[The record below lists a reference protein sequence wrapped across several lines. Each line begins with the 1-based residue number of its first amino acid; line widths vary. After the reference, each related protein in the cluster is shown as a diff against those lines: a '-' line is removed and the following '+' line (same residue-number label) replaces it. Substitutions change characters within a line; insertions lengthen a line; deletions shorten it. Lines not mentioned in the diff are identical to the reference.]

1 MQIDKT
7 EIKIKEL
14 TNGYT
19 RDEESSQVIAYADE
33 KGKARLN
40 IRPKYQREFVYKEA
54 QRNAVIDTIL
64 KGFPLNIMYWVK
76 NVDSSAECEYEVLD
90 GQQRTISICEYIKGS
105 FSVLWN
111 DKSQYFHT
119 LSKDLQEKF
128 LDYKLDVYV
137 CQGSDSEKLEWFK
150 TINIA
155 GETLTNQEL
164 RNAVYASVWLS
175 DAKRRFSKPNGL
187 AVLKGAKYL
196 NGSALRQEF
205 LESAIAWKVDSRKD
219 EKICEYMA
227 KNAKDSKNADGL
239 WEYFA
244 KVIDWV
250 EMKFEKYRKEMKGL
264 EWGLFYNTYKDKPL
278 DAKELESKIIELMQ
292 DDEVG
297 NKKGVYPYL
306 LSDDE
311 KHLSL
316 RAFSESVKRAVYE
329 RQGGVCANSDGH
341 IKGVKCPHE
350 NEKLEL
356 EQMEADHIIPWSKGG
371 KTEKENCQMLC
382 RECNRKKVI
391 NERNA
396 FFT

>member
-14 TNGYT
+14 VAGYT
-19 RDEESSQVIAYADE
+19 RDEESSQVVAYADSS
-33 KGKARLN
+33 GVARLN

-90 GQQRTISICEYIKGS
+90 GQQRTISICEYVKGS
-105 FSVLWN
+105 FSIQWN

-155 GETLTNQEL
+155 GETLTSQEL

-187 AVLKGAKYL
+187 AVQRGAKYL

-227 KNAKDSKNADGL
+227 KNAKDSKNADEL

-297 NKKGVYPYL
+297 SKKGVYAYV
-306 LSDDE
+306 LSGDE

-316 RAFSESVKRAVYE
+316 RAFSDSVKRAVYE
-329 RQGGVCANSDGH
+329 KQGGVCANSDGH

-350 NEKLEL
+350 NERLEL

-382 RECNRKKVI
+382 RECNRKKS
-391 NERNA
+391 A
-396 FFT
+396 K

>member
-14 TNGYT
+14 IAGYT
-19 RDEESSQVIAYADE
+19 RDEESSQIVAYADSS
-33 KGKARLN
+33 GVARLN

-76 NVDSSAECEYEVLD
+76 NVDFGAECEYEVLD
-90 GQQRTISICEYIKGS
+90 GQQRTISICEYVKGS
-105 FSVLWN
+105 FSIQWN

-137 CQGSDSEKLEWFK
+137 CQGSESEKLEWFK

-164 RNAVYASVWLS
+164 RNAVYASAWLS
-175 DAKRRFSKPNGL
+175 DAKRRFSKEKGV

-227 KNAKDSKNADGL
+227 KNAKDSRNADEL

-278 DAKELESKIIELMQ
+278 DAKELESKITELMQ

-297 NKKGVYPYL
+297 SKKGVYAYV
-306 LSDDE
+306 LSGDE

-329 RQGGVCANSDGH
+329 KQGGVCANSDGH
-341 IKGVKCPHE
+341 IKGVQCPHE
-350 NEKLEL
+350 NERLEL
-356 EQMEADHIIPWSKGG
+356 EQMEADHILAWSKGG

-382 RECNRKKVI
+382 RECNRKKS
-391 NERNA
+391 A
-396 FFT
+396 K

>member
-14 TNGYT
+14 IAGYT
-19 RDEESSQVIAYADE
+19 RDEESSQIVAYADSS
-33 KGKARLN
+33 GVARLN

-90 GQQRTISICEYIKGS
+90 GQQRTISICEYVKGS
-105 FSVLWN
+105 FSIQWN

-128 LDYKLDVYV
+128 LDYKLNVYV
-137 CQGSDSEKLEWFK
+137 CQGSESEKLEWFK

-155 GETLTNQEL
+155 GETLTSQEL

-175 DAKRRFSKPNGL
+175 DAKRRFSKEKGV

-227 KNAKDSKNADGL
+227 KNAKDSKNADEL

-250 EMKFEKYRKEMKGL
+250 EMKFPTYRKEMKGL

-297 NKKGVYPYL
+297 SKKGVYAYV
-306 LSDDE
+306 LSGDE

-329 RQGGVCANSDGH
+329 KQGGVCANSDGH
-341 IKGVKCPHE
+341 IKGVQCPHE
-350 NEKLEL
+350 NERLEL
-356 EQMEADHIIPWSKGG
+356 EQMEADHILAWSKGG

-382 RECNRKKVI
+382 RECNRRKSDK
-391 NERNA
+391 
-396 FFT
+396 

>member
-14 TNGYT
+14 IAGYT
-19 RDEESSQVIAYADE
+19 RDEESSQVVAYADSS
-33 KGKARLN
+33 GVARLN

-76 NVDSSAECEYEVLD
+76 NVDFGAECEYEVLD

-105 FSVLWN
+105 FSIQWN

-128 LDYKLDVYV
+128 LDYKLNVYV
-137 CQGSDSEKLEWFK
+137 CQGSESEKLEWFK

-227 KNAKDSKNADGL
+227 KNAKDSKNADEL

-297 NKKGVYPYL
+297 SKKGVYPYV
-306 LSDDE
+306 LSGDE

-316 RAFSESVKRAVYE
+316 RAFSDSVKRAVYE
-329 RQGGVCANSDGH
+329 KQGGVCANSDGH

-350 NEKLEL
+350 NERLEL

-382 RECNRKKVI
+382 RECNRKKS
-391 NERNA
+391 A
-396 FFT
+396 K

>member
-14 TNGYT
+14 IAGYT
-19 RDEESSQVIAYADE
+19 RDEESSQIVAYADSS
-33 KGKARLN
+33 GVARLN

-90 GQQRTISICEYIKGS
+90 GQQRTISICEYVKGS
-105 FSVLWN
+105 FSIQWN

-137 CQGSDSEKLEWFK
+137 CQGSESEKLEWFK

-227 KNAKDSKNADGL
+227 KNAKDSKNADEL

-297 NKKGVYPYL
+297 SKKGVYAYV
-306 LSDDE
+306 LSGDE

-356 EQMEADHIIPWSKGG
+356 EQMEADHILAWSKGG

-382 RECNRKKVI
+382 RECNRKKS
-391 NERNA
+391 A
-396 FFT
+396 K

>member
-14 TNGYT
+14 IAGYT
-19 RDEESSQVIAYADE
+19 RDEESSQVIAYADSS
-33 KGKARLN
+33 GVARLN

-90 GQQRTISICEYIKGS
+90 GQQRTISICEYVKGS
-105 FSVLWN
+105 FSIQWN

-128 LDYKLDVYV
+128 LDYKLNVYV
-137 CQGSDSEKLEWFK
+137 CQGSESEKLEWFK

-227 KNAKDSKNADGL
+227 KNAKDSKNADEL

-297 NKKGVYPYL
+297 SKKGVYSYL
-306 LSDDE
+306 LSGDE

-316 RAFSESVKRAVYE
+316 RAFSDSVKRAVYE
-329 RQGGVCANSDGH
+329 KQGGVCANSDGH

-356 EQMEADHIIPWSKGG
+356 EQMEADHILAWSKGG

-382 RECNRKKVI
+382 RECNRKKS
-391 NERNA
+391 A
-396 FFT
+396 K

>member
-14 TNGYT
+14 IAGYT
-19 RDEESSQVIAYADE
+19 RDEESSQVIAYADSS
-33 KGKARLN
+33 GVARLN

-90 GQQRTISICEYIKGS
+90 GQQRTISICEYVKGS
-105 FSVLWN
+105 FSIQWN

-137 CQGSDSEKLEWFK
+137 CQGSESEKLEWFK

-227 KNAKDSKNADGL
+227 KNAKDSKNADEL

-297 NKKGVYPYL
+297 SKKGVYPYL
-306 LSDDE
+306 LSGDE

-316 RAFSESVKRAVYE
+316 RAFSESIKRAVYE
-329 RQGGVCANSDGH
+329 KQGGVCANSDGH

-382 RECNRKKVI
+382 AKCNRAKSAK
-391 NERNA
+391 
-396 FFT
+396 

>member
-14 TNGYT
+14 VAGYT
-19 RDEESSQVIAYADE
+19 RDEESSQVVAYADSS
-33 KGKARLN
+33 GVARLN

-76 NVDSSAECEYEVLD
+76 NVDFGAECEYEVLD
-90 GQQRTISICEYIKGS
+90 GQQRTISICEYVKGS
-105 FSVLWN
+105 FSIQWN

-137 CQGSDSEKLEWFK
+137 CQGSESEKLEWFK

-187 AVLKGAKYL
+187 AVQRGAKYL

-227 KNAKDSKNADGL
+227 KNAKDSKNADEL

-297 NKKGVYPYL
+297 NKKGVYAYV
-306 LSDDE
+306 LSGDE

-316 RAFSESVKRAVYE
+316 RAFSDSIKRAVYE
-329 RQGGVCANSDGH
+329 KQGGVCANSDGH

-382 RECNRKKVI
+382 VECNRAKSDK
-391 NERNA
+391 
-396 FFT
+396 

>member
-14 TNGYT
+14 IAGYT
-19 RDEESSQVIAYADE
+19 RDEESSQVIAYADSS
-33 KGKARLN
+33 GVARLN

-76 NVDSSAECEYEVLD
+76 NVDFGAECEYEVLD
-90 GQQRTISICEYIKGS
+90 GQQRTISICEYVKGS

-128 LDYKLDVYV
+128 LDYKLNVYV
-137 CQGSDSEKLEWFK
+137 CQGSESKKLEWFK

-155 GETLTNQEL
+155 GETLTSQEL

-187 AVLKGAKYL
+187 AVQRGAKYL

-205 LESAIAWKVDSRKD
+205 LESAIAWIVDSRKD

-227 KNAKDSKNADGL
+227 KNAKDSKNADEL

-297 NKKGVYPYL
+297 NKKGVYAYV
-306 LSDDE
+306 LSGDE

-350 NEKLEL
+350 NERLEL
-356 EQMEADHIIPWSKGG
+356 EQMEADHILAWSKGG

-382 RECNRKKVI
+382 KECNRKKS
-391 NERNA
+391 A
-396 FFT
+396 K

>member
-7 EIKIKEL
+7 EISIKEL
-14 TNGYT
+14 VAGYT
-19 RDEESSQVIAYADE
+19 RDEESSQVVAYADSS
-33 KGKARLN
+33 GVARLN

-76 NVDSSAECEYEVLD
+76 NVDFGAECEYEVLD
-90 GQQRTISICEYIKGS
+90 GQQRTISICEYVKGS
-105 FSVLWN
+105 FSIQWN

-137 CQGSDSEKLEWFK
+137 CQGSESEKLEWFK

-164 RNAVYASVWLS
+164 RNAVYASMWLS
-175 DAKRRFSKPNGL
+175 DAKRRFSKPNGV

-227 KNAKDSKNADGL
+227 KNAKDSTNADEL
-239 WEYFA
+239 WGYFA

-292 DDEVG
+292 DDELG

-306 LSDDE
+306 LSGDE

-329 RQGGVCANSDGH
+329 KQGGVCANSDGH

-382 RECNRKKVI
+382 RECNRKKSDK
-391 NERNA
+391 
-396 FFT
+396 

>member
-14 TNGYT
+14 IEGYT
-19 RDEESSQVIAYADE
+19 RDEESSQVIAYADSS
-33 KGKARLN
+33 GVARLN

-76 NVDSSAECEYEVLD
+76 NVDFGAECEYEVLD
-90 GQQRTISICEYIKGS
+90 GQQRTISICEYVKGS
-105 FSVLWN
+105 FSIQWN

-128 LDYKLDVYV
+128 LDYKLNVYV
-137 CQGSDSEKLEWFK
+137 CQGSESEKLEWFK

-187 AVLKGAKYL
+187 AVQRGAKYL

-227 KNAKDSKNADGL
+227 KNAKDSKNADEL

-306 LSDDE
+306 LSGDE

-316 RAFSESVKRAVYE
+316 RAFSDSIKRAVYE
-329 RQGGVCANSDGH
+329 KQGGVCANSDGH

-356 EQMEADHIIPWSKGG
+356 EQMEADHILAWSKGG

-382 RECNRKKVI
+382 VECNRAKSDK
-391 NERNA
+391 
-396 FFT
+396 

>member
-7 EIKIKEL
+7 EIKIKDL
-14 TNGYT
+14 VAGYT
-19 RDEESSQVIAYADE
+19 RDEESSQVVAYADSS
-33 KGKARLN
+33 GVARLN
-40 IRPKYQREFVYKEA
+40 IRPKYQREFVYKEV

-64 KGFPLNIMYWVK
+64 KGFPLNIMYWVR
-76 NVDSSAECEYEVLD
+76 NVDFGAECEYEVLD
-90 GQQRTISICEYIKGS
+90 GQQRTMSICEYVKGS
-105 FSVLWN
+105 FSVLWGGS
-111 DKSQYFHT
+111 SQYFHN
-119 LSKDLQEKF
+119 LPEDMKEKF

-137 CQGSDSEKLEWFK
+137 CQGSESEKLEWFK

-175 DAKRRFSKPNGL
+175 DAKRRFSKEKGV

-196 NGSALRQEF
+196 NGGALRQEF
-205 LESAIAWKVDSRKD
+205 LESAIAWIVDSRKD

-227 KNAKDSKNADGL
+227 KNAKDSKNADEL

-264 EWGLFYNTYKDKPL
+264 EWGLFYNLYKDKPL

-297 NKKGVYPYL
+297 NKKGVYAYV
-306 LSDDE
+306 LSGDE

-316 RAFSESVKRAVYE
+316 RTFSDSVKRAVYE
-329 RQGGVCANSDGH
+329 
-341 IKGVKCPHE
+341 
-350 NEKLEL
+350 
-356 EQMEADHIIPWSKGG
+356 SKGACVRIVMG
-371 KTEKENCQMLC
+371 
-382 RECNRKKVI
+382 I
-391 NERNA
+391 
-396 FFT
+396 

>member
-14 TNGYT
+14 IAGYT
-19 RDEESSQVIAYADE
+19 RDEESSQIVAYADSS
-33 KGKARLN
+33 GVARLN

-90 GQQRTISICEYIKGS
+90 GQQRTISICEYVKGS
-105 FSVLWN
+105 FSIQWN

-128 LDYKLDVYV
+128 LDYKLNVYV
-137 CQGSDSEKLEWFK
+137 CQGSESEKLEWFK

-155 GETLTNQEL
+155 GETLTSQEL

-187 AVLKGAKYL
+187 AVQRGAKYL

-227 KNAKDSKNADGL
+227 KNAKDSKNADEL

-264 EWGLFYNTYKDKPL
+264 EWGLLYNAYKEKPL
-278 DAKELESKIIELMQ
+278 DAKELEEQIAKLMQ
-292 DDEVG
+292 DDEIE
-297 NKKGVYPYL
+297 NKKGIYEYV
-306 LSDDE
+306 LSGDE
-311 KHLSL
+311 KHLNL
-316 RAFSESVKRAVYE
+316 RAFSDSIKRAVYE
-329 RQGGVCANSDGH
+329 KQGGVCANSDGH
-341 IKGVKCPHE
+341 IKGVKCP
-350 NEKLEL
+350 NEKQKLDI
-356 EQMEADHIIPWSKGG
+356 EQMEADHITPWSKGG

-382 RECNRKKVI
+382 VECNRRKSDK
-391 NERNA
+391 
-396 FFT
+396 

>member
-14 TNGYT
+14 VAGYT
-19 RDEESSQVIAYADE
+19 RDEESSQVIAYADSS
-33 KGKARLN
+33 GVVRLN
-40 IRPKYQREFVYKEA
+40 IRPKYQREFVYKEG

-76 NVDSSAECEYEVLD
+76 NVDFGAECEYEVLD

-105 FSVLWN
+105 FSIQWN

-187 AVLKGAKYL
+187 AVQRGAKYL

-227 KNAKDSKNADGL
+227 KNAKDSKNADEL

-297 NKKGVYPYL
+297 SKKGVYPYL
-306 LSDDE
+306 LSGDE

-316 RAFSESVKRAVYE
+316 RAFSDSVKRAVYE
-329 RQGGVCANSDGH
+329 KQGGVCANSDGH
-341 IKGVKCPHE
+341 IKGVKCPHSG
-350 NEKLEL
+350 EKLDIS
-356 EQMEADHIIPWSKGG
+356 QMEADHRIPWSKGG

-382 RECNRKKVI
+382 VECNRAKSDK
-391 NERNA
+391 
-396 FFT
+396 

>member
-7 EIKIKEL
+7 EISIKEL
-14 TNGYT
+14 VEGYK
-19 RDEESSQVIAYADE
+19 RDEESGQVVAYADSS
-33 KGKARLN
+33 GVARLN

-76 NVDSSAECEYEVLD
+76 NVDFGAECEYEVLD
-90 GQQRTISICEYIKGS
+90 GQQRTISICEYVKGS
-105 FSVLWN
+105 FSIQWN

-137 CQGSDSEKLEWFK
+137 CQGSESEKLEWFK

-175 DAKRRFSKPNGL
+175 DAKRRFSKPNGV

-227 KNAKDSKNADGL
+227 KHAKDSKNADEL

-297 NKKGVYPYL
+297 SKKGVYPYL
-306 LSDDE
+306 LSGDE

-316 RAFSESVKRAVYE
+316 RAFSDSIKRAVYE

-350 NEKLEL
+350 NERLEL
-356 EQMEADHIIPWSKGG
+356 EQMEADHILAWSKGG
-371 KTEKENCQMLC
+371 KTEKKNCQMLC
-382 RECNRKKVI
+382 RECNRKKSDK
-391 NERNA
+391 
-396 FFT
+396 

>member
-14 TNGYT
+14 VAGYT
-19 RDEESSQVIAYADE
+19 RDEESSQVIAYADSS
-33 KGKARLN
+33 GVARLN

-76 NVDSSAECEYEVLD
+76 NVDFGAECEYEVLD
-90 GQQRTISICEYIKGS
+90 GQQRTISICEYVKGS
-105 FSVLWN
+105 FSIQWN

-137 CQGSDSEKLEWFK
+137 CQGSESEKLEWFK

-187 AVLKGAKYL
+187 AVQRGAKYL

-227 KNAKDSKNADGL
+227 KNAKDSKNADEL

-306 LSDDE
+306 LSGDE

-382 RECNRKKVI
+382 VECNRAKSDK
-391 NERNA
+391 
-396 FFT
+396 

>member
-7 EIKIKEL
+7 EITIREL
-14 TNGYT
+14 IAGYHND
-19 RDEESSQVIAYADE
+19 DESGQVVAYADSRE
-33 KGKARLN
+33 VARLN

-64 KGFPLNIMYWVK
+64 KGFPLNIMYWVR

-90 GQQRTISICEYIKGS
+90 GQQRTISICEYVKGS
-105 FSVLWN
+105 FSIQWN

-119 LSKDLQEKF
+119 LSKDLQERF

-137 CQGSDSEKLEWFK
+137 CQGSESEKLEWFK

-155 GETLTNQEL
+155 GETLTSQEL

-175 DAKRRFSKPNGL
+175 DAKRRFSKEKGV

-227 KNAKDSKNADGL
+227 KNAKGSKNADEL

-250 EMKFEKYRKEMKGL
+250 EMKFETYRKEMKGL

-297 NKKGVYPYL
+297 SKKGVYAYV
-306 LSDDE
+306 LSGDE

-329 RQGGVCANSDGH
+329 KQGGVCANSDGH
-341 IKGVKCPHE
+341 IKGVQCP
-350 NEKLEL
+350 NEKQKLDIK
-356 EQMEADHIIPWSKGG
+356 QMEADHIIPWSKGG

-382 RECNRKKVI
+382 VKCNRAKSD
-391 NERNA
+391 R
-396 FFT
+396 

>member
-14 TNGYT
+14 IAGYT
-19 RDEESSQVIAYADE
+19 RDEEGSQVIAYADSS
-33 KGKARLN
+33 GVARLN

-76 NVDSSAECEYEVLD
+76 NVDFGAECEYEVLD
-90 GQQRTISICEYIKGS
+90 GQQRTISICEYVKGS
-105 FSVLWN
+105 FSIQWN

-128 LDYKLDVYV
+128 LDYKLNVYV
-137 CQGSDSEKLEWFK
+137 CQGSESEKLEWFK

-227 KNAKDSKNADGL
+227 KNAKDSKNADEL

-297 NKKGVYPYL
+297 NKKGVYAYV
-306 LSDDE
+306 LSGDE

-329 RQGGVCANSDGH
+329 KQGGVCANSDGH

-350 NEKLEL
+350 NERLEL

-382 RECNRKKVI
+382 VECNRAKSDK
-391 NERNA
+391 
-396 FFT
+396 

>member
-7 EIKIKEL
+7 EIRIKEL
-14 TNGYT
+14 VAGYT
-19 RDEESSQVIAYADE
+19 RDEESSQIVAYADSS
-33 KGKARLN
+33 GVARLN

-90 GQQRTISICEYIKGS
+90 GQQRTISICEYVKGS
-105 FSVLWN
+105 FSIQWN

-128 LDYKLDVYV
+128 LDYKLNVYV
-137 CQGSDSEKLEWFK
+137 CQGSESEKLEWFK

-175 DAKRRFSKPNGL
+175 DAKRRFSKEKGV

-227 KNAKDSKNADGL
+227 KNAKDSKNADEL

-278 DAKELESKIIELMQ
+278 DAKELESKVIELMQ

-297 NKKGVYPYL
+297 SKKGVYSYL
-306 LSDDE
+306 LSGDE

-329 RQGGVCANSDGH
+329 KQGGVCANSDGH

-356 EQMEADHIIPWSKGG
+356 EQMEADHILAWSKGG

-382 RECNRKKVI
+382 RECNRKKS
-391 NERNA
+391 A
-396 FFT
+396 K

>member
-14 TNGYT
+14 VAGYT
-19 RDEESSQVIAYADE
+19 RDEESSQVIAYADSS
-33 KGKARLN
+33 GVARLN

-90 GQQRTISICEYIKGS
+90 GQQRTISICEYVKGS
-105 FSVLWN
+105 FSIRWN

-128 LDYKLDVYV
+128 LDYKLNVYV
-137 CQGSDSEKLEWFK
+137 CQGSESEKLEWFK

-227 KNAKDSKNADGL
+227 KNAKDSKNADEL

-297 NKKGVYPYL
+297 NKKGVYAYV
-306 LSDDE
+306 LSGDE

-316 RAFSESVKRAVYE
+316 RAFSDSIKRAVYE
-329 RQGGVCANSDGH
+329 KQGGVCANSDGH

-382 RECNRKKVI
+382 KECNRKKS
-391 NERNA
+391 A
-396 FFT
+396 K

>member
-14 TNGYT
+14 IAGYT
-19 RDEESSQVIAYADE
+19 RDEESSQIVAYADSS
-33 KGKARLN
+33 GVARLN

-76 NVDSSAECEYEVLD
+76 NVDFGAECEYEVLD
-90 GQQRTISICEYIKGS
+90 GQQRTISICEYVKGS
-105 FSVLWN
+105 FSIQWN

-128 LDYKLDVYV
+128 LDYKLNVYV
-137 CQGSDSEKLEWFK
+137 CQGSESEKLEWFK

-164 RNAVYASVWLS
+164 RNAVYASAWLS

-187 AVLKGAKYL
+187 AVQRGAKYL

-227 KNAKDSKNADGL
+227 KNAKDSKNADEL

-297 NKKGVYPYL
+297 SRKGVYPYL
-306 LSDDE
+306 LSGDE

-316 RAFSESVKRAVYE
+316 RAFSDSVKRAVYE
-329 RQGGVCANSDGH
+329 KQGGVCANSDGH

-350 NEKLEL
+350 NERLEL
-356 EQMEADHIIPWSKGG
+356 EQMEADHILAWSKGG

-382 RECNRKKVI
+382 VECNRAKSDK
-391 NERNA
+391 
-396 FFT
+396 

>member
-14 TNGYT
+14 VVGYT
-19 RDEESSQVIAYADE
+19 RDEESSQVIAYADSS
-33 KGKARLN
+33 GVARLN

-76 NVDSSAECEYEVLD
+76 NVDFGAECEYEVLD

-105 FSVLWN
+105 FSIQWN

-128 LDYKLDVYV
+128 LDYKLNVYV
-137 CQGSDSEKLEWFK
+137 CQGSESEKLEWFK

-155 GETLTNQEL
+155 GETLTSQEL

-227 KNAKDSKNADGL
+227 KNAKDSKNADEL

-278 DAKELESKIIELMQ
+278 DAKELESKIAELMQ

-297 NKKGVYPYL
+297 SKKGVYPYL
-306 LSDDE
+306 LSGDE

-382 RECNRKKVI
+382 KECNRKKS
-391 NERNA
+391 A
-396 FFT
+396 K

>member
-14 TNGYT
+14 IAGYT
-19 RDEESSQVIAYADE
+19 RDEESSQIVAYADSS
-33 KGKARLN
+33 GVARLN

-90 GQQRTISICEYIKGS
+90 GQQRTISICEYVKGS
-105 FSVLWN
+105 FSIQWN

-128 LDYKLDVYV
+128 LDYKLNVYV

-155 GETLTNQEL
+155 GETLTSQEL

-175 DAKRRFSKPNGL
+175 DAKRRFSKEKGV

-227 KNAKDSKNADGL
+227 KNAKDSKNADEL

-292 DDEVG
+292 DDEVQ
-297 NKKGVYPYL
+297 KKSGIYAYV
-306 LSDDE
+306 LSGDE

-329 RQGGVCANSDGH
+329 KQGGMCANSDGH
-341 IKGVKCPHE
+341 IKDVKCPHE

-382 RECNRKKVI
+382 RECNRKKS
-391 NERNA
+391 A
-396 FFT
+396 K

>member
-14 TNGYT
+14 IAGYT
-19 RDEESSQVIAYADE
+19 RDEESSQIVAYADSS
-33 KGKARLN
+33 GVARLN

-90 GQQRTISICEYIKGS
+90 GQQRTISICEYVKGS
-105 FSVLWN
+105 FSIQWN

-175 DAKRRFSKPNGL
+175 DAKRRFSKEKGV

-227 KNAKDSKNADGL
+227 KNAKDSKNADEL

-297 NKKGVYPYL
+297 NKKGVYAYL
-306 LSDDE
+306 LSGDE

-316 RAFSESVKRAVYE
+316 RVFSESVKRAVYE
-329 RQGGVCANSDGH
+329 KQGGVCANSDGH
-341 IKGVKCPHE
+341 IKGVKCPNE
-350 NEKLEL
+350 NERLEL

-382 RECNRKKVI
+382 AKCNRAKSAK
-391 NERNA
+391 
-396 FFT
+396 

>member
-14 TNGYT
+14 IAGYT
-19 RDEESSQVIAYADE
+19 RDEEGSQVIAYADSS
-33 KGKARLN
+33 GVARLN

-76 NVDSSAECEYEVLD
+76 NVDFGAECEYEVLD

-105 FSVLWN
+105 FSIQWN

-128 LDYKLDVYV
+128 LDYKLNVYV
-137 CQGSDSEKLEWFK
+137 CQGSESEKLEWFK

-155 GETLTNQEL
+155 GETLTSQEL

-227 KNAKDSKNADGL
+227 KNAKDSKNADEL

-278 DAKELESKIIELMQ
+278 DAKELESKIAELMQ

-297 NKKGVYPYL
+297 SKKGVYPYL
-306 LSDDE
+306 LSGDE

-382 RECNRKKVI
+382 VECNRAKSDK
-391 NERNA
+391 
-396 FFT
+396 

>member
-14 TNGYT
+14 IAGYT
-19 RDEESSQVIAYADE
+19 RDEESSQIVAYADSS
-33 KGKARLN
+33 GVARLN

-90 GQQRTISICEYIKGS
+90 GQQRTISICEYVKGS

-128 LDYKLDVYV
+128 LDYKLNVYV

-196 NGSALRQEF
+196 NGSALRQEV
-205 LESAIAWKVDSRKD
+205 LESAIAWIVDSRKD

-227 KNAKDSKNADGL
+227 KNAIDSKNADEL

-264 EWGLFYNTYKDKPL
+264 EWGLLYNLYKDKPL

-306 LSDDE
+306 LSGDK

-341 IKGVKCPHE
+341 IKGVKCP
-350 NEKLEL
+350 NEKQKLDI
-356 EQMEADHIIPWSKGG
+356 EQMEADHIVPWSKGG

-382 RECNRKKVI
+382 VKCNRAKSAK
-391 NERNA
+391 
-396 FFT
+396 

>member
-1 MQIDKT
+1 M
-7 EIKIKEL
+7 
-14 TNGYT
+14 G
-19 RDEESSQVIAYADE
+19 
-33 KGKARLN
+33 
-40 IRPKYQREFVYKEA
+40 
-54 QRNAVIDTIL
+54 
-64 KGFPLNIMYWVK
+64 
-76 NVDSSAECEYEVLD
+76 SSAECEYEVLD
-90 GQQRTISICEYIKGS
+90 GQQRTMSICEYVKGS

-111 DKSQYFHT
+111 GSSQYFHN
-119 LSKDLQEKF
+119 LPEDMKEKF

-137 CQGSDSEKLEWFK
+137 CQGSESEKLEWFK

-164 RNAVYASVWLS
+164 RNAVYASAWLS

-187 AVLKGAKYL
+187 AVQRGAKYL

-227 KNAKDSKNADGL
+227 KNAKDSKNADEL

-297 NKKGVYPYL
+297 NKKGVYAYV
-306 LSDDE
+306 LSGDE

-382 RECNRKKVI
+382 KECNRKKS
-391 NERNA
+391 A
-396 FFT
+396 K

>member
-14 TNGYT
+14 IAGYT
-19 RDEESSQVIAYADE
+19 RDEESSQIVAYADSS
-33 KGKARLN
+33 GVARLN

-90 GQQRTISICEYIKGS
+90 GQQRTISICEYVKGS
-105 FSVLWN
+105 FSIQWN

-128 LDYKLDVYV
+128 LDYKLNVYV
-137 CQGSDSEKLEWFK
+137 CQGSESEKLEWFK

-155 GETLTNQEL
+155 GETLTSQEL

-175 DAKRRFSKPNGL
+175 DAKRRFSKEKGV

-239 WEYFA
+239 WGYFA

-250 EMKFEKYRKEMKGL
+250 EMKFETYRKEMKGL

-297 NKKGVYPYL
+297 SKKGVYAYV
-306 LSDDE
+306 LSGDE

-329 RQGGVCANSDGH
+329 KQGGVCANSDGH
-341 IKGVKCPHE
+341 IKGVQCP
-350 NEKLEL
+350 NEKQKLDIK
-356 EQMEADHIIPWSKGG
+356 QMEADHIIPWSKGG

-382 RECNRKKVI
+382 VECNRRKSDK
-391 NERNA
+391 
-396 FFT
+396 